1 MLFRSSFSAYATAA
15 TLVNVTG
22 FLTTLQIAS
31 ALTSEVG
38 GANPAEAKSLSL
50 LMVAVVTLAM
60 IIYTLIRKRVS
71 KWESTR

>member
-1 MLFRSSFSAYATAA
+1 
-15 TLVNVTG
+15 VNVTG

-60 IIYTLIRKRVS
+60 ILYTLIRKRVS